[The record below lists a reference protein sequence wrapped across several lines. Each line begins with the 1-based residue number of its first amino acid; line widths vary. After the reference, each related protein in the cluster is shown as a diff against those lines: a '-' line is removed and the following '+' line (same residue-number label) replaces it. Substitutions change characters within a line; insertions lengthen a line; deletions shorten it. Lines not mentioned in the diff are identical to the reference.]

1 MTTGPAHWEIMFR
14 SQSLNNQVF
23 AVGTAPSRDPS
34 ASYTSWAHSIV
45 TDPWGRVVNMMDESG
60 GVYVGELDLSMVSE
74 IRDQLPL
81 LKHRRT
87 DVYRLE
93 ENRS

>member
-1 MTTGPAHWEIMFR
+1 
-14 SQSLNNQVF
+14 
-23 AVGTAPSRDPS
+23 
-34 ASYTSWAHSIV
+34 
-45 TDPWGRVVNMMDESG
+45 
-60 GVYVGELDLSMVSE
+60 VGELDLSMVSE

-93 ENRS
+93 EEKQKSTG